1 MESRPDWYRW
11 FITLTINPADYGAV
25 PIGVRFWDAQDQEV
39 EDPSQAV
46 RASTMWSHPNRAQ
59 FNAAIA
65 DMSAKWADLTNV
77 LNERT
82 RRAALARWEYF
93 RVTELHRNVWPH
105 YHAVLEHGT
114 LTEEPDLGKWNL
126 GRVDIRPISV
136 DDAVGELAP
145 YLVCSESKGK
155 GGHKAYQFAAPS
167 LPRGFRLYSPSRGF
181 LKRPQ
186 RDEELHP
193 RPDHALVVRGHFTGH
208 HESIRHW
215 GGDSRL
221 LLPTPA
227 AADRPHRPPSSCL
240 ATGDAAI
247 LYFVELVE
255 AAALH
260 VRPLTA
266 LPPAA
271 LNDKVPAPPRA
282 GTVPPLPPDFDELA

>member
-1 MESRPDWYRW
+1 MESRSNWNRW
-11 FITLTINPADYGAV
+11 FITPTINPADYGAD
-25 PIGVRFWDAQDQEV
+25 PIGTRFWGADDLEV
-39 EDPSQAV
+39 DDPAFAV
-46 RASTMWSHPNRAQ
+46 RASTMWSEPTRAQ
-59 FNAAIA
+59 FDAAVR
-65 DMSAKWADLTNV
+65 DMSAKWAELTDA
-77 LNERT
+77 LNARA
-82 RRAALARWEYF
+82 RRAGLGRWEYF

-105 YHAVLEHGT
+105 YHAVVEH
-114 LTEEPDLGKWNL
+114 ESIVDAPDLELWNL
-126 GRVDIRPISV
+126 GRVDVRPIDI

-208 HESIRHW
+208 HESVRGF

-227 AADRPHRPPSSCL
+227 AADRPHRPPSSSL
-240 ATGDAAI
+240 ATGDGAVR
-247 LYFVELVE
+247 YYVELAD

-260 VRPLTA
+260 VRPLTQ

-271 LNDKVPAPPRA
+271 PDAEVPAPSRA
-282 GTVPPLPPDFDELA
+282 GTVPLDDPVTTAN